1 MSSQLPKISI
11 GYSSR
16 LFADGLEA
24 IIQNAN
30 GFNIAFTAPVGQE
43 LISHLENNQFEQI
56 LIIQVHC
63 PGRKDVNLVH
73 QLSDSFP
80 FIKIL
85 FLSQMPRKRIGMS
98 LFESGISGYLLK
110 TCAKQDL
117 VHAIHKIIENRP
129 YFCSTIS
136 SHLVKSKKEEQEEEK
151 YNLTEREK
159 EVLSLLVSNY
169 SNKQIASKLNL
180 SENTIKTHRRNIHS
194 KFGVS
199 NLLGMVA
206 HAYKSNLI
214 DTEDHEIC
222 YGCPHVN

>member
-1 MSSQLPKISI
+1 MLSHNPKISI

-16 LFADGLEA
+16 LFAEGLEA
-24 IIQNAN
+24 IIQNVHRYTIS
-30 GFNIAFTAPVGQE
+30 FMAPIGPE
-43 LISHLENNQFEQI
+43 LFSQLENNQIEQI

-63 PGRKDVNLVH
+63 PGRKDLNLIH
-73 QLSDSFP
+73 QLCDSFP

-85 FLSQMPRKRIGMS
+85 FLSQMPRKRIGMG

-117 VHAIHKIIENRP
+117 LHAIQKIIENRP
-129 YFCSTIS
+129 YFCSTIT
-136 SHLVKSKKEEQEEEK
+136 SHLVNSKKEEQEEEK

-159 EVLSLLVSNY
+159 EVLSLLVNNF
-169 SNKQIASKLNL
+169 SNKQIASRLNL
-180 SENTIKTHRRNIHS
+180 SENTVKTHRRNIHS

-214 DTEDHEIC
+214 DTENHEIC

>member
-1 MSSQLPKISI
+1 MSHTYHKISI

-16 LFADGLEA
+16 LFADGLES
-24 IIQNAN
+24 IIQNVN
-30 GFNIAFTAPVGQE
+30 GYIVAFTAHIGEE
-43 LISHLENNQFEQI
+43 LFSQLENNQFEQI

-63 PGRKDVNLVH
+63 PGRKDLNLVH
-73 QLSDSFP
+73 QLCESFP

-110 TCAKQDL
+110 SCAKQDL
-117 VHAIHKIIENRP
+117 LHAIHKIIENKP
-129 YFCSTIS
+129 YFCSTIT
-136 SHLVKSKKEEQEEEK
+136 SHLVNSNKEEPENEE

-159 EVLSLLVSNY
+159 EVLSLLVNNY
-169 SNKQIASKLNL
+169 SNKQIASTLNL
-180 SENTIKTHRRNIHS
+180 SENTIKTHRRNIHA

-206 HAYKSNLI
+206 HAYRSNLI
-214 DTEDHEIC
+214 DNKYEGSC